1 MDQVQKIPAKQQEKS
16 EDRDVSLID
25 LMITLAKRKRLV
37 MGLPITIAIL
47 ATAVS
52 FLLPNVYQANAK
64 LLPPQQSQG
73 GAAALLSQLGG
84 AAGLALGGGKTSADL
99 YIGILKSRTVADRL
113 IEQYDLKKIYG
124 TEFTE
129 RARKKLEENTTISAG
144 KDGIISIE
152 VEDEDQKRVAKLTNS
167 YVQEL
172 IKLTRT
178 LAITEAAQR
187 RVFFEGQLE
196 LAKNNLA
203 NAEIALKQGLYSRGV
218 ISVDVESRAIAETVA
233 RLRAEISVKEIQLN
247 SMRPFMTE
255 SHPDYRKAQEEQNS
269 LRVELTKLEN
279 GRDTVP
285 GSGVKDG
292 EKPAGLENIKLLR
305 DVKYYQMLYELLA
318 KQYEAARL
326 EEAKDPAIVQ
336 VLDPAIEPERKFKPK
351 RTFII
356 LFSTIFAAL
365 LAVGLALASEA
376 KRRALEFP
384 EFSARWSELRTYLRL
399 RK

>member
-1 MDQVQKIPAKQQEKS
+1 MDQVQKMPAELQEKS
-16 EDRDVSLID
+16 EDREISLID

-37 MGLPITIAIL
+37 LGLPLAVATL
-47 ATAVS
+47 ATAAS
-52 FLLPNVYQANAK
+52 FVLPNVYQANAK

-84 AAGLALGGGKTSADL
+84 AAGLAIGGGKTSADL
-99 YIGILKSRTVADRL
+99 YIGMLKSRTVADRL
-113 IEQYDLKKIYG
+113 IAQYDLKKVYD
-124 TEFTE
+124 TEFVE
-129 RARKKLEENTTISAG
+129 RARKKLEENTTILAG

-152 VEDEDQKRVAKLTNS
+152 VEDEDPKRVARLTNS
-167 YVQEL
+167 YVDEL

-203 NAEIALKQGLYSRGV
+203 NAEIALKQGLDARGV
-218 ISVDVESRAIAETVA
+218 VSVDVESRAVAETVA
-233 RLRAEISVKEIQLN
+233 RLRAEISVKEIKLN

-255 SHPDYRKAQEEQNS
+255 SHPEYRKTQEELNS
-269 LRVELTKLEN
+269 LSSELAKLEN
-279 GRDTVP
+279 GRDAASNP
-285 GSGVKDG
+285 SVKEGD
-292 EKPAGLENIKLLR
+292 KPSGLENIKLLR

-326 EEAKDPAIVQ
+326 EEAKDPAVVQ

-351 RTFII
+351 RALII
-356 LFSTIFAAL
+356 LFSTFFAAMIS
-365 LAVGLALASEA
+365 VGWALASEA

-384 EFSARWSELRTYLRL
+384 EVSAQWSELRAYLRI
-399 RK
+399 RG